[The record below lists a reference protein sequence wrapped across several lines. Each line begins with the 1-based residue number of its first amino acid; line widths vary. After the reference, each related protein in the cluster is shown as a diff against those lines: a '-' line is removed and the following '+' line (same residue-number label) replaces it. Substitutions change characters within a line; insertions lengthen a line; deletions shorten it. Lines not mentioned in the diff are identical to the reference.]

1 MHHSMRVRRFG
12 AVVGAV
18 AALSLALAAC
28 GSDTE
33 KTEAKSVVD
42 KAKETKKLVVGI
54 KYDQPSL
61 GLKKPDGTFEGFDVD
76 VAKYIAQQLGVPE
89 SGIEFKETTSANRE
103 SFLGGGQ
110 VDLVVATY
118 SITDARKQQVTFGG
132 PYYVAHQD
140 TMVRADDNDIKKAQ
154 DLKGKK
160 LCKAAGSNS
169 FRRVTEGPPDGK
181 LAISGVTLVDAS
193 SYSECAAKLKAGAL
207 DAVSTDDL
215 ILAGFAAQQ
224 KGSFKVINDPFT
236 DEKYGVGI
244 KKGDTKTCEA
254 VNQAIQKMYSDG
266 TAKTLLEKHFSG
278 TGLKLVTTA
287 PQMEGCA

>member
-1 MHHSMRVRRFG
+1 MRVRRFG
-12 AVVGAV
+12 ALIGAGL
-18 AALSLALAAC
+18 ALSLAVSAC
-28 GSDTE
+28 GSDKE
-33 KTEAKSVVD
+33 KTEAKTVVQ
-42 KAKETKKLVVGI
+42 KAKDTHKLTIGI
-54 KYDQPSL
+54 KFDQPAL
-61 GLKKPDGTFEGFDVD
+61 GLKKPDGTFAGFDVD
-76 VAKYIAQQLGVPE
+76 VARYIAKQLGVPE
-89 SGIEFKETTSANRE
+89 SGITFKETTSANRE
-103 SFLGGGQ
+103 SFLGGGP

-140 TMVRADDNDIKKAQ
+140 TMVKADNTDIKKAQ

-160 LCKAAGSNS
+160 LCRAAGSNS

-181 LAISGVTLVDAS
+181 LNIKGVKLVDAN
-193 SYSECAAKLKAGAL
+193 SYSDCVSKLKQGAL

-224 KGSFKVINDPFT
+224 PGTFKVINDPFT

-244 KKGDTKTCEA
+244 KKGDKETCEA
-254 VNQAIQKMYSDG
+254 VNSAIQKMYTDG
-266 TAKTLLEKHFSG
+266 SAKTYLEKNFTG
-278 TGLKLVTTA
+278 TGLKLVTTV